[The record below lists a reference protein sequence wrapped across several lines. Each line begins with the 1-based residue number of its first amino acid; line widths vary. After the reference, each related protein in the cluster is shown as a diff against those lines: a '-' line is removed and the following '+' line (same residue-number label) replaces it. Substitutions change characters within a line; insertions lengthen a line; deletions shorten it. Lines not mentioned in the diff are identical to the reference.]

1 MLNKDKML
9 LESLISKYG
18 VNGVEVAVNRLNED
32 FSLIKNKMTYE
43 EVVNA
48 FFALRLREPLAEIT
62 SKAYPEV
69 EELINYLPNTI
80 EDGGLYRVDKNYGIK
95 FVIGYN
101 RKIYL
106 YYVGIDNKYDNAYW
120 KKIDIK
126 NLPEKYAQNCLI
138 CLLKILHRLKKENE
152 ENGEELINNENIKQ
166 VNSNAN
172 KVYTKTHYNYDGE
185 FYIKSCSFEEFIKRH
200 PLSVIHRAP
209 KIFKGKQYYD
219 YELGGDFNDTQYKD
233 YGKRQPTLVLYGRYY
248 IDDNTFELIYD
259 NPWEGIYTR
268 KEVDYIPFEA
278 FVRKPR

>member
-1 MLNKDKML
+1 MKIKDKHL
-9 LESLISKYG
+9 LESLIRKYG
-18 VNGVEVAVNRLNED
+18 TAGVEVAINRLNED

-43 EVVNA
+43 EIVKA

-106 YYVGIDNKYDNAYW
+106 YYVRINNKYDKAYW
-120 KKIDIK
+120 GKIDIR

-152 ENGEELINNENIKQ
+152 KNGEELINNENMIGKK
-166 VNSNAN
+166 N
-172 KVYTKTHYNYDGE
+172 
-185 FYIKSCSFEEFIKRH
+185 I
-200 PLSVIHRAP
+200 LS
-209 KIFKGKQYYD
+209 KIM
-219 YELGGDFNDTQYKD
+219 EN
-233 YGKRQPTLVLYGRYY
+233 
-248 IDDNTFELIYD
+248 I
-259 NPWEGIYTR
+259 
-268 KEVDYIPFEA
+268 
-278 FVRKPR
+278 